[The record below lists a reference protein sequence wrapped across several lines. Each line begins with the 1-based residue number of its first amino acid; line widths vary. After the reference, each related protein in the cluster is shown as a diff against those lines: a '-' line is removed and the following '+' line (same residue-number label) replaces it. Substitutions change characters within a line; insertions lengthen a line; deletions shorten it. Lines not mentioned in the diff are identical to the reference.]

1 MVAEFETADS
11 LFSRASQIPHEV
23 IALIRDDEDFIRQYD
38 TDECLEI
45 LLRAALLGHPVA
57 QYALGCHEQDKAEL
71 ISHGVVFT
79 FNSGKSAVDWFSRA
93 MRQGHVMSAYYYA
106 YSMFYTNQ
114 SECVRMLQEL
124 AEDGCRSAQ
133 NSLRFL
139 GLL

>member
-1 MVAEFETADS
+1 MVAELETAES

-23 IALIRDDEDFIRQYD
+23 IDVIRDDEDFSLQYD
-38 TDECLEI
+38 NEECLEI
-45 LLRAALLGHPVA
+45 LLRAALLGHPAA
-57 QYALGCHEQDKAEL
+57 QYALGCHEQNKAEL
-71 ISHGVVFT
+71 TSRGVVFT

-124 AEDGCRSAQ
+124 AEDGCHSAQ

-139 GLL
+139 GLM